1 VTGEEEA
8 YSHTDLADFAAN
20 LEGAKAAYEQVR
32 PLAAA
37 SQPATVKQIDARFT
51 ALAAMLAKHRDGEGY
66 VSYRTLDRS
75 EVKALSDGINALAEP
90 LSRLTAA
97 VLG

>member
-1 VTGEEEA
+1 
-8 YSHTDLADFAAN
+8 
-20 LEGAKAAYEQVR
+20 VR

-37 SQPATVKQIDARFT
+37 SQPTLGRQIDARYA
-51 ALAAMLAKHRDGEGY
+51 ALAAMLGEHRSGAGY
-66 VSYRTLDRS
+66 AAYTTLD
-75 EVKALSDGINALAEP
+75 ETDVKALSDGVNALAEP